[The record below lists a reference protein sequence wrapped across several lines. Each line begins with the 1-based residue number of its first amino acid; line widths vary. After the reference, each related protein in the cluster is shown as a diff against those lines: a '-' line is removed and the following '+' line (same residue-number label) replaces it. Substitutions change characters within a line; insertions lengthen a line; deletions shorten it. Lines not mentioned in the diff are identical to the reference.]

1 METGVPEQIAAALPP
16 SSIDAERSVL
26 GAMLQDSGAAT
37 LAFETLVPEDFYSA
51 EHKEIF
57 EAMRALHIAGNPVD
71 LMTVGNELTRRGTL
85 DGVGGA
91 PYLLQAVRFVPTT
104 ANTRTYIQIVQE
116 KSTLRRLISAAQT
129 IQRQCYAQSDSLADV
144 LHNAERLIFDIVMRR
159 AGAETLVPLNK
170 VLMSTFDQIE
180 ELSRLKGRLSGVP
193 TGLYDLDR
201 MLTGLHG
208 GELVLVGARPAM
220 GKTTMAQGVTQFA
233 ACKAKRCVA
242 VFSMEMPSEQIGL
255 RLLCSAASINMQRV
269 RSGMLSD
276 DEWVKIGDTINDLSA
291 CRVYI
296 DDTPGLTP
304 SQLRSRCRRLMM
316 EQGLDLIV
324 IDYLGLMG
332 TDKRVENRQLEVSE
346 ISRQLKAIALELK
359 IPVLA
364 CAQLSR
370 APAARTDTWCSF
382 CTARGTMPPPV
393 RRTAPSPTTTRAK
406 SSSPSSATALS
417 AWSTWSGRRNLPA
430 TPTCRAHAWP
440 CMWILMHKGAFSCPS
455 QMFATFSR
463 ASGSR
468 VFCWYARPT
477 SARAATAPSTWI

>member
-1 METGVPEQIAAALPP
+1 MESGISEQPITALPP

-26 GAMLQDSGAAT
+26 GAMMQDSGAAT
-37 LAFETLVPEDFYSA
+37 LAFETLMPVDFYSA
-51 EHKEIF
+51 EHREIF
-57 EAMRALHIAGNPVD
+57 EAMRALHLSGSPID
-71 LMTVGNELTRRGTL
+71 LMTVGNELTKRGTL
-85 DGVGGA
+85 ESVGGA

-104 ANTRTYIQIVQE
+104 ANTRTYIEIVME
-116 KSTLRRLISAAQT
+116 KSTLRKLIAASQQ
-129 IQRQCYAQSDSLADV
+129 IQQQCYAQADPLQDV
-144 LHNAERLIFDIVMRR
+144 LHNAERLIFDIVMKR
-159 AGAETLVPLNK
+159 AGAETLVPLNR

-180 ELSRLKGRLSGVP
+180 ELSRLKGRLAGVP

-220 GKTTMAQGVTQFA
+220 GKTSMALGVTQFA
-233 ACKAKRCVA
+233 ARQAKRCVA

-276 DEWVKIGDTINDLSA
+276 DEWVKIGDTINELST
-291 CRVYI
+291 CRVFI

-304 SQLRSRCRRLMM
+304 SQLRSRCRRLML

-370 APAARTDTWCSF
+370 APAARTDKRPMLSDLRDSGSIEQDADVVLFLHREGYYASAAAEDGPKPDDNAGEVIIAKQRNGPVGTVNVEWQAEF
-382 CTARGTMPPPV
+382 ARYT
-393 RRTAPSPTTTRAK
+393 
-406 SSSPSSATALS
+406 
-417 AWSTWSGRRNLPA
+417 NLPG
-430 TPTCRAHAWP
+430 T
-440 CMWILMHKGAFSCPS
+440 
-455 QMFATFSR
+455 
-463 ASGSR
+463 R
-468 VFCWYARPT
+468 VAMYMETQA
-477 SARAATAPSTWI
+477 

>member
-1 METGVPEQIAAALPP
+1 MESGISEQPITALPP

-26 GAMLQDSGAAT
+26 GAMMQDSGAAT
-37 LAFETLVPEDFYSA
+37 LAFETLMPADFYSA
-51 EHKEIF
+51 EHREIF
-57 EAMRALHIAGNPVD
+57 EAMRALHLSGSPID
-71 LMTVGNELTRRGTL
+71 LMTVGNELTKRGTL
-85 DGVGGA
+85 ESVGGA

-104 ANTRTYIQIVQE
+104 ANTRTYIDIVLE
-116 KSTLRRLISAAQT
+116 KSTLRKLIAASQQ
-129 IQRQCYAQSDSLADV
+129 IQQQCYAQADPLQDV
-144 LHNAERLIFDIVMRR
+144 LHNAERLIFDIVMKR
-159 AGAETLVPLNK
+159 AGAETLVPLNR

-180 ELSRLKGRLSGVP
+180 ELSRLKGRLAGVP

-220 GKTTMAQGVTQFA
+220 GKTSMALGVTQFA
-233 ACKAKRCVA
+233 ARQAKRCVA

-276 DEWVKIGDTINDLSA
+276 DEWVKIGDTINELST
-291 CRVYI
+291 CRVFI

-304 SQLRSRCRRLMM
+304 SQLRSRCRRLML

-370 APAARTDTWCSF
+370 APAARTDKRPMLSDLRDSGSIEQDADVVLFLHREGYYASAAAEDGPKPDDNAGEVIIAKQRNGPVGTVNVEWQAEF
-382 CTARGTMPPPV
+382 ARYT
-393 RRTAPSPTTTRAK
+393 
-406 SSSPSSATALS
+406 
-417 AWSTWSGRRNLPA
+417 NLPG
-430 TPTCRAHAWP
+430 T
-440 CMWILMHKGAFSCPS
+440 
-455 QMFATFSR
+455 
-463 ASGSR
+463 R
-468 VFCWYARPT
+468 VAMYMETQA
-477 SARAATAPSTWI
+477 

>member
-1 METGVPEQIAAALPP
+1 MESGISEQPITALPP

-26 GAMLQDSGAAT
+26 GAMMQDSGAAT
-37 LAFETLVPEDFYSA
+37 LAFETLMPVDFYSA
-51 EHKEIF
+51 EHREIF
-57 EAMRALHIAGNPVD
+57 EAMRALHLSGSPID
-71 LMTVGNELTRRGTL
+71 LMTVGNELTKRGTL
-85 DGVGGA
+85 DSVGGA

-104 ANTRTYIQIVQE
+104 ANTRTYIEIVME
-116 KSTLRRLISAAQT
+116 KATLRKLITASQQ
-129 IQRQCYAQSDSLADV
+129 IQQQCYAQSDPLQDV
-144 LHNAERLIFDIVMRR
+144 LHNAERLIFDIVMKR
-159 AGAETLVPLNK
+159 AGAETLVPLNR

-180 ELSRLKGRLSGVP
+180 ELSRLKGRLAGVP

-220 GKTTMAQGVTQFA
+220 GKTSMALGVTQFA
-233 ACKAKRCVA
+233 ARQAKRCVA
-242 VFSMEMPSEQIGL
+242 VFSMEMPNEQIGL
-255 RLLCSAASINMQRV
+255 RLLCSAAEINMQRV

-276 DEWVKIGDTINDLSA
+276 DEWVKIGDTINELSA
-291 CRVYI
+291 CRVFI

-304 SQLRSRCRRLMM
+304 SQLRSRCRRLML

-370 APAARTDTWCSF
+370 APAARTDKRPMLSDLRDSGSIEQDADVVLFLHREGYYASAAAEDGPKPDDNAGEVIIAKQRNGPVGTVNVEWQAEF
-382 CTARGTMPPPV
+382 ARYT
-393 RRTAPSPTTTRAK
+393 
-406 SSSPSSATALS
+406 
-417 AWSTWSGRRNLPA
+417 NLPG
-430 TPTCRAHAWP
+430 T
-440 CMWILMHKGAFSCPS
+440 
-455 QMFATFSR
+455 
-463 ASGSR
+463 R
-468 VFCWYARPT
+468 VAMYMETQA
-477 SARAATAPSTWI
+477 

>member
-1 METGVPEQIAAALPP
+1 MESGISEQPITALPP

-26 GAMLQDSGAAT
+26 GAMMQDSGAAT
-37 LAFETLVPEDFYSA
+37 LAFETLMPVDFYSA
-51 EHKEIF
+51 EHREIF
-57 EAMRALHIAGNPVD
+57 EAMRALHLSGSPID
-71 LMTVGNELTRRGTL
+71 LMTVGNELTKRGTL
-85 DGVGGA
+85 ESVGGA

-104 ANTRTYIQIVQE
+104 ANTRTYIEIVME
-116 KSTLRRLISAAQT
+116 KSTLRKLIAASQQ
-129 IQRQCYAQSDSLADV
+129 IQQQCYAQADPLQDV
-144 LHNAERLIFDIVMRR
+144 LHNAERLIFDIVMKR
-159 AGAETLVPLNK
+159 AGAETLVPLNR

-180 ELSRLKGRLSGVP
+180 ELSRLKGRLAGVP

-220 GKTTMAQGVTQFA
+220 GKTSMALGVTQFA
-233 ACKAKRCVA
+233 ARQAKRCVA

-276 DEWVKIGDTINDLSA
+276 DEWVKIGDAINELST
-291 CRVYI
+291 CRVFI

-304 SQLRSRCRRLMM
+304 SQLRSRCRRLML

-370 APAARTDTWCSF
+370 APAARTDK
-382 CTARGTMPPPV
+382 RPM
-393 RRTAPSPTTTRAK
+393 
-406 SSSPSSATALS
+406 LS
-417 AWSTWSGRRNLPA
+417 ALRDSGSIEQDADVVLFLHREGYYASAAAEDGPKPDDNAGEVIIAKQRNGPVGTVNVEWQAEFARYTNLPG
-430 TPTCRAHAWP
+430 T
-440 CMWILMHKGAFSCPS
+440 
-455 QMFATFSR
+455 
-463 ASGSR
+463 R
-468 VFCWYARPT
+468 VAMYMETQA
-477 SARAATAPSTWI
+477 